1 MNEDINIPPIRED
14 GLQLHEERDLQ
25 SLFWTVQRLSWFL
38 FGLVCLVALLG
49 FTGSGGLLQKQT
61 IRFAEAIVGLPR
73 VTRWEAT
80 DEIVIRFTEAAET
93 RDVTI
98 GQEFFDLFSIDRIQ
112 PEPRESV
119 LAPAAQRL
127 RFAAEGAPPHQVTLA
142 IRSRHFGLPRFDV
155 TIGDESRRASI
166 LVLP

>member
-1 MNEDINIPPIRED
+1 MSKDISIPPIRED

-38 FGLVCLVALLG
+38 ICLVALFA
-49 FTGSGGLLQKQT
+49 FTGSGGLFQKQT
-61 IRFAEAIVGLPR
+61 IRFAEAIVELPR
-73 VTRWEAT
+73 DTRWEAT
-80 DEIVIRFTEAAET
+80 DEIVSRFTEAAET

-98 GQEFFDLFSIDRIQ
+98 GQVFFDLFSIDRIQ
-112 PEPRESV
+112 PEPRESA

-127 RFAAEGAPPHQVTLA
+127 RSAAEGTPPQQVTLA
-142 IRSRHFGLPRFDV
+142 IRSGHFGLPRFDV
-155 TIGDESRRASI
+155 MIGGESRRASI